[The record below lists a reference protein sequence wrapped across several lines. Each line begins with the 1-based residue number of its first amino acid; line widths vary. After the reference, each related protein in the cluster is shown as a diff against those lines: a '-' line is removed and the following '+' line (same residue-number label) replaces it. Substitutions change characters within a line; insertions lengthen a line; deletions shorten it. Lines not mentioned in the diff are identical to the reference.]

1 MTEKAMANASPDP
14 DRKEAGFTL
23 VEALVAIIVLVFGLI
38 AVTNLLLVAASSNS
52 VANQSSVATMDAA
65 ERLDLLRNLPFVT
78 LAAAV
83 GGDITDT
90 TMPATDCVPAA
101 GAAPPMPPAA
111 FACFHDLQGVGRV
124 VTRWQISAVPG
135 TGRLI
140 YIQVRSEGTGALSQ
154 ARSRSDFA
162 VVRACTDSSLPAAAG
177 ATVAACPAN

>member
-38 AVTNLLLVAASSNS
+38 AVTNLLIVAASSNS
-52 VANQSSVATMDAA
+52 VANQSSVATMDAS

-78 LAAAV
+78 LAAAL

-90 TMPATDCVPAA
+90 TMPTTDCVPAA
-101 GAAPPMPPAA
+101 GAAPPMPPIWS
-111 FACFHDLQGVGRV
+111 CFHDLQGVGRV
-124 VTRWQISAVPG
+124 VTRWQVSAVPG
-135 TGRLI
+135 TGRLL

-154 ARSRSDFA
+154 VRSRSDFA